1 MASVKA
7 SSSIRTEQAA
17 HTRRRI
23 LEATARVLEAQGFA
37 GTRIDDV
44 ATEAGVAVPTVYK
57 VFTNKVN
64 LLIGAVNQTMAGD
77 DAAPI
82 DQQAWFTEQLDEPD
96 PVRQLRLIA
105 RNARRMYER
114 AGPLLN
120 VLRAGRHSMLTSG
133 RRGTTSLRNDATAA
147 ASPPRTSPPR
157 PAVASGSHE
166 TAPPSH
172 FWRSANPSCSARTPR
187 ATERQTSTKR
197 GSPTSSAD
205 HSSTDEPLETARTE
219 SAFGCRSPS
228 HRLTWTSGPVP
239 RHSCPYWRA
248 AQRSGSL

>member
-1 MASVKA
+1 MSVKA

-17 HTRRRI
+17 HTRRHV
-23 LEATARVLEAQGFA
+23 LEAAARYSNAQGFA

-120 VLRAGRHSMLTSG
+120 VLRA
-133 RRGTTSLRNDATAA
+133 AA
-147 ASPPRTSPPR
+147 
-157 PAVASGSHE
+157 
-166 TAPPSH
+166 
-172 FWRSANPSCSARTPR
+172 
-187 ATERQTSTKR
+187 
-197 GSPTSSAD
+197 
-205 HSSTDEPLETARTE
+205 PLNAHLGQ
-219 SAFGCRSPS
+219 AW
-228 HRLTWTSGPVP
+228 HDI
-239 RHSCPYWRA
+239 A
-248 AQRSGSL
+248 AQRRDRSRLTAKNLATKAGGRLRLSRDGTALTLLALSEPELFSTYTASNRTANQYEGWLADILCRSLLH

>member
-17 HTRRRI
+17 QTRRRI
-23 LEATARVLEAQGFA
+23 LEAAVRVFEAQGFA

-57 VFTNKVN
+57 AFTNKVS
-64 LLIGAVNQTMAGD
+64 LLIGAVNQTMAGH

-114 AGPLLN
+114 AGQLLN
-120 VLRAGRHSMLTSG
+120 VLRA
-133 RRGTTSLRNDATAA
+133 AA
-147 ASPPRTSPPR
+147 PL
-157 PAVASGSHE
+157 
-166 TAPPSH
+166 
-172 FWRSANPSCSARTPR
+172 NPDLAQ
-187 ATERQTSTKR
+187 AWH
-197 GSPTSSAD
+197 D
-205 HSSTDEPLETARTE
+205 I
-219 SAFGCRSPS
+219 
-228 HRLTWTSGPVP
+228 
-239 RHSCPYWRA
+239 A
-248 AQRSGSL
+248 AQRLDRSRRTATSLATKAADRLRLSRDDTALTLLALSEPELFTTYTTGHRTPDQYEAWLADILCRSLLH

>member
-1 MASVKA
+1 MSVKA

-17 HTRRRI
+17 HTRRRM
-23 LEATARVLEAQGFA
+23 LEAAARVLERQGFA

-120 VLRAGRHSMLTSG
+120 VLRA
-133 RRGTTSLRNDATAA
+133 AA
-147 ASPPRTSPPR
+147 
-157 PAVASGSHE
+157 
-166 TAPPSH
+166 
-172 FWRSANPSCSARTPR
+172 
-187 ATERQTSTKR
+187 
-197 GSPTSSAD
+197 
-205 HSSTDEPLETARTE
+205 PLNAHLGQ
-219 SAFGCRSPS
+219 AW
-228 HRLTWTSGPVP
+228 HDI
-239 RHSCPYWRA
+239 A
-248 AQRSGSL
+248 AQRRDRSRVTAKNLATKAGGRLRLSRDGTALTLLALSEPELFSTYTASNRTANQYEGWLADILCRSLLH